1 MTFKIVNTNVAAER
15 NGKYAVDTSSGD
27 KTVELPLRTNIVPG
41 ETVTVLNSGK
51 NKVLVTSPDSQLD
64 TAIVKTHR
72 VYVFLGSGWASY
84 GQEGTVAPLATKST
98 FARTPE
104 APPAAAE

>member
-1 MTFKIVNTNVAAER
+1 MTFKIANTNVTAER
-15 NGKYAVDTSSGD
+15 NGKYAVDTTTGD
-27 KTVELPLRTNIVPG
+27 KTVELPPRTNIVPG

-64 TAIVKTHR
+64 TNMVKTHR

-84 GQEGTVAPLATKST
+84 GQEAQAAPLAPRTT
-98 FARTPE
+98 FAKAPE
-104 APPAAAE
+104 APPAE